1 MSYQVLA
8 LKYRPQT
15 FDDVVGQPHVTT
27 TLSNAILHDRVAHAI
42 LFTGPRGTGKTTIAR
57 ILAKAMNCKK
67 GPTPLPCNK
76 CKICLDIIE
85 GHCTDVFE
93 IDGASNNSVDQIRDL
108 RENVTYMPSSA
119 NNKIYIIDEVHML
132 STAAFNALLKTL
144 EEPPE
149 HVMFIFATTEVH
161 KIPATILSRCQRH
174 DLGRISLEMI
184 SRHLHDLCKSEGFM
198 LEKQS
203 LDLIAQEAD
212 GSIRDALSLL
222 DRVLSAT
229 GTKEIKLS
237 SVLDSLGIQDLQVM
251 HDISGAVFENNGARL
266 IEIIEKVNDAGI
278 DLKKF
283 YTNIIVHFRNLNV
296 IKLCGDKSPFVNIT
310 DSEKEKIFQLV
321 SSLSSG
327 FINTILQILL
337 DEESIIKYSSHTRT
351 AIEMVL
357 LRLVQIN
364 PGAQIDTI
372 ISKLDILARQIDSN
386 QAESNQIGSNQT
398 GSNQIRSNQIK
409 SNLADTKPL
418 TGQQGFEPVQDSF
431 VNPSSHEKKEMQ
443 AVEESMPAQG
453 YKPDSPPSPKQHKK
467 NTPNTWQEFLNKIEP
482 IHPFIFTLFAKG
494 KVIETSPDEIIVELK
509 NGSSFDKKRLEKKR
523 SELQNMCKKFLG
535 KHLVIKLVPQKSKTG
550 PKTEYDQKKNKTKAM
565 QAVFN
570 HPFVVKAQKM
580 FDGEII
586 NY

>member
-184 SRHLHDLCKSEGFM
+184 SRHLQNLCTSEGFI

-222 DRVLSAT
+222 DRVLSAAE
-229 GTKEIKLS
+229 TKEIKLS
-237 SVLDSLGIQDLQVM
+237 SVLDSLGIQDLQIM
-251 HDISGAVFENNGARL
+251 HDISGAIFENNGARL
-266 IEIIEKVNDAGI
+266 IEIIERVNDSGI

-283 YTNIIVHFRNLNV
+283 YTNIIAHFRNLNV
-296 IKLCGDKSPFVNIT
+296 IKLCGEKSPSVNIT
-310 DSEKEKIFQLV
+310 DSEKEKIFQSV

-357 LRLVQIN
+357 LKLVQIN

-372 ISKLDILARQIDSN
+372 ISKLDILVRQIDSK
-386 QAESNQIGSNQT
+386 QAGSNQT
-398 GSNQIRSNQIK
+398 EFNR
-409 SNLADTKPL
+409 ADSKPL

-431 VNPSSHEKKEMQ
+431 ANQSSHAKKEIQ
-443 AVEESMPAQG
+443 AVEESMTAPG

-467 NTPNTWQEFLNKIEP
+467 STPNTWQDFLNKIEP
-482 IHPFIFTLFAKG
+482 NHPFIFTLFAKG
-494 KVIETSPDEIIVELK
+494 RVIESSPDEIIVELK

-535 KHLVIKLVPQKSKTG
+535 KHLTITLVPKKGKTG
-550 PKTEYDQKKNKTKAM
+550 PKTGSDQKKNETKAR
-565 QAVFN
+565 QAAFN
-570 HPFVVKAQKM
+570 HPIVVKAQKM